1 MWAFSMVFFSRLQG
15 QTARANSS
23 DDSTDSEEELDSP
36 HTIVQQE
43 TPSVP
48 HLPITTTTTT
58 PTPTSTP
65 SVTVPTV
72 MAAAEKMDVDFSE
85 GEGG

>member
-1 MWAFSMVFFSRLQG
+1 MWAFSVEHFSRLQG

-36 HTIVQQE
+36 HTIAQQE
-43 TPSVP
+43 ASSSP
-48 HLPITTTTTT
+48 HLPVTTTTS
-58 PTPTSTP
+58 TSTTTT

-72 MAAAEKMDVDFSE
+72 LAAAEKMDVDFSE
-85 GEGG
+85 GKDGL